1 MENNKICPLLSIND
15 DPESLSLCEGSRCAW
30 YVPPLSAKGDGRC
43 AVQLMGAAMPD
54 LVQGVRSI

>member
-1 MENNKICPLLSIND
+1 MNNKICPLLSIND
-15 DPESLSLCEGSRCAW
+15 DSGSLSLCEGTRCAW
-30 YVPPLSAKGDGRC
+30 YVPPLSAKSDGRC